1 MSTPSTIQSILCS
14 VLNQRN
20 RTLLISQP
28 PIRYNPISPYPT
40 YSKLQLDMRRKVE
53 ILKYNSNSTQSNTV
67 LTKAQTWSQLVNG
80 TITRNTSTSVSNCPN
95 DAYIPTPS
103 SSCDIPGPLFYLK
116 NDPNVPLYN
125 YIPNTQTLSIINQ
138 TKLPEISVY
147 TFNVLLSATPFT
159 LPFSTTSVNTNTDI
173 IASISVN
180 SQSYTTYTKTYTI
193 SIPIQM
199 YVSGTINTGSN
210 DGTSG
215 NIFIKN
221 YTCSIYYN
229 NSVVF
234 SRSTDISG
242 VNVSFTTTTNGN
254 GSKKFNGV
262 VYIGNIT
269 ISNIPLIAD
278 VGFLYDI
285 KMQFKLCVPSPSFS
299 FADYTVGVK
308 TNMLDP
314 NPIWKNCIMTTNPA
328 ISTNTFQPFSFG

>member
-1 MSTPSTIQSILCS
+1 
-14 VLNQRN
+14 
-20 RTLLISQP
+20 
-28 PIRYNPISPYPT
+28 
-40 YSKLQLDMRRKVE
+40 MRRKVE
-53 ILKYNSNSTQSNTV
+53 ILKYNGNSTQSNTV

-80 TITRNTSTSVSNCPN
+80 TITRNTSTSVSNVPIQNANGTIIGNTSVTQIYSVINCPN

-116 NDPNVPLYN
+116 NEPNVPLYN
-125 YIPNTQTLSIINQ
+125 YIPNTQTLSIINE
-138 TKLPEISVY
+138 TKLPEINVY

-234 SRSTDISG
+234 SRSTDISR

-262 VYIGNIT
+262 VYLGNIT

-299 FADYTVGVK
+299 FVDYTVGVK